1 MSVEFKIDLKSVQA
15 VKYSFRPKFKKE
27 LAEFVRQY
35 PFDDVVSRAHFVL
48 FRCPDLLI
56 APRRYR
62 VHFLPA
68 DGPSHLSDSPVNMSP
83 NSRVPAMM
91 NRRRDKDG
99 GGEESKDLSKWSR
112 EQRLGGKGLS
122 LVAFSN
128 AKSKRLDYNPSF
140 ISE

>member
-1 MSVEFKIDLKSVQA
+1 MSVEFKIVLKSVQA
-15 VKYSFRPKFKKE
+15 LKYSFGLKFKEE
-27 LAEFVRQY
+27 LAEFVHQY
-35 PFDDVVSRAHFVL
+35 PFDDVVSRARFVL

-56 APRRYR
+56 APRPYR
-62 VHFLPA
+62 VHFLP
-68 DGPSHLSDSPVNMSP
+68 HLSDSPVNMSP

-112 EQRLGGKGLS
+112 QQRLGGKGLS